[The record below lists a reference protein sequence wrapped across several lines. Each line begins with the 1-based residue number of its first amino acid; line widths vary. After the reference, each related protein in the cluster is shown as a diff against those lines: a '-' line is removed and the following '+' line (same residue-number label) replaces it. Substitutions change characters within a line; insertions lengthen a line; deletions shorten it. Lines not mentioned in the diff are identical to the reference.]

1 LFWQEQSSL
10 PVTCI
15 QPEQPPLLLES
26 EGLLWQEQS
35 SLPVTCIQPEQPP
48 LLLEKQRI
56 VLAGIRSGV
65 YNLVAN

>member
-1 LFWQEQSSL
+1 M
-10 PVTCI
+10 
-15 QPEQPPLLLES
+15 QPEPPPLLLES

-56 VLAGIRSGV
+56 VLAGTKFITCDL
-65 YNLVAN
+65 YTT